1 MISNFLVK
9 CEEALLNTLV
19 GIQYNI
25 QFFQQSVPWTQQQ
38 SSNDGFL
45 IYDTHTRKE
54 DFVFLVVFLLFLIV
68 DSSRSK

>member
-1 MISNFLVK
+1 MPSW
-9 CEEALLNTLV
+9 A
-19 GIQYNI
+19 YNI
-25 QFFQQSVPWTQQQ
+25 IYTLEASGPSYWTTQQQ